1 MPSGSLTAV
10 ADLLGKSDAD
20 VKDLFNGGTE
30 NRTEDGSTLLGRS
43 YTTSLDGTPVTLEPV
58 YAEDQTVS
66 SVSASFTD
74 KTPEEV
80 KSIMTAVFGEPRVAD
95 ETQAMDSKT
104 LTWTKD

>member
-1 MPSGSLTAV
+1 M
-10 ADLLGKSDAD
+10 
-20 VKDLFNGGTE
+20 
-30 NRTEDGSTLLGRS
+30 
-43 YTTSLDGTPVTLEPV
+43 
-58 YAEDQTVS
+58 S